1 MRIFTTKF
9 YCKNVN
15 NPSCRIQLI
24 CSLPWLNIDCQGH
37 VLQGLCQ
44 ILAFLFSQMDVD
56 NKTKINVACTNE
68 LSYLRSGKIEK
79 YMRKILVI
87 GAGRSAVSLIDYL
100 LNHCE
105 SENWEVTIADANAE
119 AAADLVGGRK
129 GGVVLALDAMDNDA
143 RSACIEAHD
152 LIISMLPA
160 FLHMMVAKDCLRLK
174 KNLITPSYI
183 SPEMQQLDEEVKA
196 AGLTFL
202 NELGVD
208 PGIDHMSAMRMLDE
222 MRDRGAEIVC
232 FESFTG
238 GLVAPES
245 DDNPWNYK
253 FTWNPRNVVL
263 AGQGGAV
270 KFRHNG
276 RYKYIPYQKLFRR
289 TEVIEIPGHGRFEG
303 YANRDSL
310 NYREVYGLEDI
321 PTIYRGTLRRVGFSK
336 AWDTFVQLGMTDDTF
351 VMEDCMDMTHRQ
363 FTNCFL
369 SFSVTDSVELKLM
382 AYLKIDQDSEI
393 MDKLKWLG
401 IFDNE
406 PIGLEKPGTPAQIL
420 QRILEKK
427 LNLSPGDK
435 DMIVM
440 WHKMVTNEPGFE
452 TEREFHSSMIVI
464 GDDEP
469 RTAMAK
475 TVGLPVAIAAKL
487 LLNGKIDRKGI
498 HAPMYP
504 DLYNPILDELKTYGI
519 EFTERE
525 IAPEDQKPR

>member
-1 MRIFTTKF
+1 MPSDCVIPSLAKF
-9 YCKNVN
+9 E
-15 NPSCRIQLI
+15 I
-24 CSLPWLNIDCQGH
+24 
-37 VLQGLCQ
+37 
-44 ILAFLFSQMDVD
+44 
-56 NKTKINVACTNE
+56 
-68 LSYLRSGKIEK
+68 

-100 LNHCE
+100 IDHSVE
-105 SENWEVTIADANAE
+105 ENWEVTIADANVD
-119 AAADLVGGRK
+119 AANELVDGRAGAK
-129 GGVVLALDAMDNDA
+129 VMALDALNDA
-143 RSACIEAHD
+143 VRAATIEKHD

-160 FLHMMVAKDCLRLK
+160 FLHMKVAKDCLQLK

-183 SPEMQQLDEEVKA
+183 SPEMRELSAEVEA
-196 AGLTFL
+196 AGLTFM

-222 MRDRGAEIVC
+222 MRERGAEIVC

-238 GLVAPES
+238 GLIAPES

-289 TEVIEIPGHGRFEG
+289 TEVIEIPGHGKFEG

-310 NYREVYGLEDI
+310 KYREMYGLEDV
-321 PTIYRGTLRRVGFSK
+321 PTIYRGTLRRVGFSR
-336 AWDTFVQLGMTDDTF
+336 AWDSFVQLGMTDDSF

-363 FTNCFL
+363 FTNSFL
-369 SFSVTDSVELKLM
+369 SYSVNDSVELKVM
-382 AYLKIDQDSEI
+382 AYLKLDQDSVVLE
-393 MDKLKWLG
+393 KLQWLG
-401 IFDNE
+401 MFDNE
-406 PIGLEKPGTPAQIL
+406 PIGLDKPGTPAQIL
-420 QRILEKK
+420 QHILEKK

-440 WHKMVTNEPGFE
+440 WHKIVTKEPGFNH
-452 TEREFHSSMIVI
+452 EREFHSSMIVV

-487 LLNGKIDRKGI
+487 LLNGKITRKGI

-504 DLYNPILDELKTYGI
+504 DLYNPILDELKTFGI
-519 EFTERE
+519 EFSERE